1 MRTVSEMQEI
11 WQGIQSDTRRGG
23 GTTTVIG
30 LLMVTVKVA
39 MGASVSQNPES
50 SCIAQEAVSRVLE
63 T

>member
-1 MRTVSEMQEI
+1 MQEI